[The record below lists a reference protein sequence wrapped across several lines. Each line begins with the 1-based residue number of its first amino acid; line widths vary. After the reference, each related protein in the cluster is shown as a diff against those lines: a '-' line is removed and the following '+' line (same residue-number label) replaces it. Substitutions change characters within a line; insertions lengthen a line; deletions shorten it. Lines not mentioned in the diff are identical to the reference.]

1 MQGNFPVYVWNR
13 AREEWVGI
21 RDPYSL
27 YVCVDWRQVVRQED
41 RTIGRRLYQLLKVK
55 GAKTWFA
62 LPLENNV
69 NESPPRYN

>member
-1 MQGNFPVYVWNR
+1 
-13 AREEWVGI
+13 
-21 RDPYSL
+21 
-27 YVCVDWRQVVRQED
+27 VCVDWRQVVRQED